1 MKLQYLERVSDKNAR
16 PLTKEKFYEL
26 VRRTDVGVNVNIGRR
41 CLAEGNKEGYAKAKA
56 LLPAIQWVGYDA
68 VHYGTG
74 APLERRASALSPTQL
89 FMVDIDHMTEDPR
102 FIWELHIKDRLV
114 SISYDYKIRMA
125 HATPSGKGLRIVAE
139 CTKNFSTVI
148 EHMNW
153 FVKEFALEQFGDYD
167 AVCKDWS
174 RLSFIVSEDDIL
186 FLDETVFEDKEAEYA
201 PIYVSKSASNLS
213 NEDGGEGARNNANGG
228 GWEEPKVYEEYRTR
242 TFRGVPL
249 LTIADAYVRE
259 YGEPGEGERHN
270 YYNEMVKNFRT
281 IADNNPLVLHAV
293 LPRFGH
299 TAEETLSQCQ
309 SICRTNT
316 LSRIPKDFYFF
327 LKDNGYYSKRKTA
340 SEVEAEKEAINAPI
354 DENTLEGMPPLPPVF
369 REIIG
374 TMPKDFKVPGITGL
388 LPILGTLTSHLRA
401 EYPYDLRMHS
411 TEFFSIIFAPSG
423 TGKSFLERHMEY
435 LFEDL
440 KMRDLL
446 CDERE
451 NLFNKLQNRK
461 SSNEK
466 GPDNP
471 RVTKRISV
479 IKQSESDFL
488 EKQQANTGH
497 HMFTYAPEMDAWR
510 KGVKAAG
517 GNKDDMLRI
526 AWDNGEY
533 GQSFKSANSFKGTVN
548 LYWNVL
554 ICGTEDQL
562 DAYFKNVE
570 NGLVGRCG
578 FAAIENQ
585 EFVDAPLFKKLKARD
600 MRVINS
606 FLERCDS
613 GNYVEPLNYT
623 TEQLF
628 SVDEKDFDK
637 EVPWRYQW
645 QPLKEVDLSWVMPT
659 INKFLREQLRI
670 SKLDR
675 DNARDSFRKRAAV
688 RGFRLALLCT
698 ELWAKIGD
706 REKKVIS
713 DFVEWWMPQDLE
725 QVMKLYGER
734 YNEAVKGSKVNVK
747 QKGVYDMLGETFT
760 REDVYIAV
768 KRAGKKTKPRRVI
781 FDWLEMKAIKQG
793 DKEGVYVKIIKNN
806 K

>member
-1 MKLQYLERVSDKNAR
+1 MKLQYLERVSDRNAR

-26 VRRTDVGVNVNIGRR
+26 VRRAAVGVNVNIGRR
-41 CLAEGNKEGYAKAKA
+41 CLEEGNKEGYAKAKA
-56 LLPAIQWVGYDA
+56 LLPAVQWVGYDA
-68 VHYGTG
+68 EHYGTD

-89 FMVDIDHMTEDPR
+89 FMVDIDHMNFDPR
-102 FIWELHIKDRLV
+102 FIAEGHLNDVINCT
-114 SISYDYKIRMA
+114 SYDYKIRLI
-125 HATPSGKGLRIVAE
+125 HVTPSGKGLRIVAE
-139 CTKNFSTVI
+139 CTKDFPTVI

-153 FVKEFALEQFGDYD
+153 FVKEFELEQFGDYD
-167 AVCKDWS
+167 AVCKDFS
-174 RLSFIVSEDDIL
+174 RLSFLVPESEIL
-186 FLDETVFEDKEAEYA
+186 FIDDSVFEGEAEFKPITTNGA
-201 PIYVSKSASNLS
+201 PTKTPKNDEKAAEVSDS
-213 NEDGGEGARNNANGG
+213 E
-228 GWEEPKVYEEYRTR
+228 WEEPASYEEYRTR

-249 LTIADAYVRE
+249 VDIASAYVKE

-299 TAEETLSQCQ
+299 TAVETLSQCQ

-340 SEVEAEKEAINAPI
+340 SEVEAEQAAINAPI

-374 TMPKDFKVPGITGL
+374 TMPKDFKIPGITGL

-411 TEFFSIIFAPSG
+411 TEFFSIIYAPSG
-423 TGKSFLERHMEY
+423 TGKSFLERHMDY
-435 LFEDL
+435 LFEGL

-451 NLFNKLQNRK
+451 NLFNRLQNRK
-461 SSNEK
+461 SSNDK

-488 EKQQANTGH
+488 EKQQANAGH

-585 EFVDAPLFKKLKARD
+585 EFVDAPMFKKLRARD
-600 MRVINS
+600 MRIINA
-606 FLERCDS
+606 FIDRCDA
-613 GNYVEPLNYT
+613 GNYKEPLEFT
-623 TEQLF
+623 EEQLF
-628 SVDEKDFDK
+628 AVDEKDFDK

-645 QPLKEVDLSWVMPT
+645 QTLKEVDLSWLMPT
-659 INKFLREQLRI
+659 INDFLRSELAK

-688 RGFRLALLCT
+688 RGFRLGLLCT
-698 ELWAKIGD
+698 ELWKNVGE
-706 REKKVIS
+706 RERKVIR
-713 DFVEWWMPQDLE
+713 DFVAWWMPQDLE
-725 QVMKLYGER
+725 QVMKLYGDR
-734 YNEAVKGSKVNVK
+734 YNEAVKGGGLHVK
-747 QKGVYDMLGETFT
+747 QKGVFDLLGETFT
-760 REDVYIAV
+760 REEVYAAV

-781 FDWLEMKAIKQG
+781 FDWLEMKAIKEG
-793 DKEGVYVKIIKNN
+793 EKEGTYVKILK
-806 K
+806 KK